1 MRQKY
6 RNIQRITKIL
16 HEIEFALNNRSLMFT
31 YDTSSI
37 DIEGIRT
44 VFIFLL

>member
-16 HEIEFALNNRSLMFT
+16 HEIEFALNNRSLTFT

-37 DIEGIRT
+37 DIEVIRT